1 MFLRYNKDLGKEP
14 NQVPAK
20 GLGKSLC
27 YWPRNNAPFC
37 LPIRSKREVNCGLL
51 SLHFPAPGAGY
62 FFRDLIGSFHF
73 PRAYVCIIYE
83 KREGNSLENIAWSE
97 LGKQTYK
104 LKRSITS
111 ISFDQLLTLPVKSPS
126 VNLT

>member
-37 LPIRSKREVNCGLL
+37 PPIRSKREVNCGLL
-51 SLHFPAPGAGY
+51 SCISRARRRLLLSRSDWLISFSACICLHN
-62 FFRDLIGSFHF
+62 
-73 PRAYVCIIYE
+73 YE
-83 KREGNSLENIAWSE
+83 KTEGNSLENIAWSE

-126 VNLT
+126 VNVT